1 MVDKI
6 HLKDT
11 TTGGFKISWG
21 SYENVLNSKLEFA
34 QKYVDGE
41 VLRLCD
47 PYIPE
52 DSSNLI
58 KSGVIA
64 TKIGSGEV
72 IWDTSRVGGGQKYAK
87 KMYYGNYNFR
97 GAPIKGNHWGTRAMQ
112 NGGYKAIKKGVGEIL
127 K

>member
-6 HLKDT
+6 HLSDT
-11 TTGGFKISWG
+11 TTGDFKISWG

-47 PYIPE
+47 PYTPE
-52 DSSNLI
+52 DSSDLI
-58 KSGVIA
+58 KSGTA
-64 TKIGSGEV
+64 STKIGSGTV
-72 IWDTSRVGGGQKYAK
+72 TWKTPYAK
-87 KMYYGNYNFR
+87 KMYYGNYTFR